1 MESRGDSA
9 GVSLMTTRCDLRGL
23 SMATSGGLYVYRDAV
38 CWRSQCVRGGRDSLH
53 RNNVDHR
60 HHRNSLL

>member
-38 CWRSQCVRGGRDSLH
+38 CW
-53 RNNVDHR
+53 
-60 HHRNSLL
+60 